1 MWMGL
6 LVAVKY
12 GRSVQSLA
20 LRCCVA
26 GAKSRE
32 VCWGGTAHAPP
43 SAPGPDQGIW
53 GRMDCPPQGQ
63 SYSDIP
69 ATTPA
74 VKTQSLGQNG
84 AQPWPQ
90 DSFLGH
96 TAPSTSRASLTYTKL
111 NFSCCLRMRSCF
123 CTERLWLF
131 PARARA
137 PLHRR
142 FSPSVD
148 AFPITVLAGL
158 HTPKGLGKA
167 QASTAPSSP
176 PSLFFVK

>member
-1 MWMGL
+1 MWIGL

-12 GRSVQSLA
+12 DLSVWFLA

-26 GAKSRE
+26 GAKSWE
-32 VCWGGTAHAPP
+32 VCWEGIAHALP
-43 SAPGPDQGIW
+43 SAPGPDRGIW
-53 GRMDCPPQGQ
+53 GKMDPSSQGQ
-63 SYSDIP
+63 SYSNIP

-84 AQPWPQ
+84 AQPCLQ
-90 DSFLGH
+90 DSYLCH
-96 TAPSTSRASLTYTKL
+96 TTPSTSRASLTHTL
-111 NFSCCLRMRSCF
+111 SFSCCLQTWSF
-123 CTERLWLF
+123 FSTERLWLF
-131 PARARA
+131 PTRVQA
-137 PLHRR
+137 PLHRH
-142 FSPSVD
+142 FSLSVD

-176 PSLFFVK
+176 PCLFFVK